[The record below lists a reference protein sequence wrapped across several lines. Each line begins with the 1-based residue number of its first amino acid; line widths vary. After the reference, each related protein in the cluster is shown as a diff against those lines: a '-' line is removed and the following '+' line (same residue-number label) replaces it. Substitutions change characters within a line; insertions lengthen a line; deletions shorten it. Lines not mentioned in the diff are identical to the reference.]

1 MLGTTFPQSAVFVLR
16 CARTVR
22 SDHRVLEI
30 LVVLSRRLVGVG
42 RFIKGIIALTL
53 FIHRTYILGAE
64 VFFVNHNVE
73 IYCTEDQF
81 STMVAPA
88 GQTCGGE

>member
-1 MLGTTFPQSAVFVLR
+1 LV
-16 CARTVR
+16 
-22 SDHRVLEI
+22 SDGPIVLE
-30 LVVLSRRLVGVG
+30 GVMV
-42 RFIKGIIALTL
+42 LTL

-88 GQTCGGE
+88 GQTCGGERKKAPVAF

>member
-1 MLGTTFPQSAVFVLR
+1 M
-16 CARTVR
+16 
-22 SDHRVLEI
+22 
-30 LVVLSRRLVGVG
+30 
-42 RFIKGIIALTL
+42 LTL
-53 FIHRTYILGAE
+53 FIYRTYILGAE